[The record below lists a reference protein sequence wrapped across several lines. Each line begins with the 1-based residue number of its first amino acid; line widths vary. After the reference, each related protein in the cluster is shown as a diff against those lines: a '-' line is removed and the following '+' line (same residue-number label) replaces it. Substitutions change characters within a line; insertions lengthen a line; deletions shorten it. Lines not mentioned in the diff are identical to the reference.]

1 MITNKNE
8 FAKVLAKNNMYAEES
23 SGIYRRCCDTAPL
36 GMDNKMLSIM
46 RANDVKII
54 TVSDAHCPEDVGY
67 RIREM
72 QELIEESNKYCYQRT
87 FNSSVYA

>member
-1 MITNKNE
+1 
-8 FAKVLAKNNMYAEES
+8 MYAEES
-23 SGIYRRCCDTAPL
+23 SGIYRRCCDTAPI

-46 RANDVKII
+46 RANNVKII

-72 QELIEESNKYCYQRT
+72 QELIEDRIT
-87 FNSSVYA
+87 